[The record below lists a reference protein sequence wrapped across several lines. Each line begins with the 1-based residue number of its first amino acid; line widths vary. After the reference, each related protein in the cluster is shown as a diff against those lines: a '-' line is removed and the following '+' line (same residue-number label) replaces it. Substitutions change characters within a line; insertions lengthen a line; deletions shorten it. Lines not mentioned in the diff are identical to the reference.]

1 MKKMLGIFLII
12 SCFIGLSS
20 LLRIHAQQRD
30 DIIQTATLHDQSGS
44 VVKSIT
50 SHQPQDLQLALTVKL
65 PAGETVMTLA
75 KQDSATLVQG
85 EITDVQPQ
93 QDVTAKVD
101 KQQQLILQN
110 DQDKAQTVE
119 VAVPLKL
126 ADPLLVA
133 KLHLELK
140 VVDAKEIFTLPEV
153 TVKSDD
159 ATSETPAVDASDSSE
174 ADDKNSSNDKDSI
187 SSNDTDSNSSKD
199 NSDDSIQVTSSSEST
214 AQTDKQEQTKTMEES
229 TETTKSADDEEDTK
243 KASTTKTS
251 GVNQETDTQEDT
263 LSNEIPT
270 ASIPVHRGQIQMDSW
285 SQSLKF
291 GGSFPT
297 GSNVLEKELGT
308 NGIEIGTY
316 HGNNDNVQKYYYYSY
331 HTNKDKD
338 GETERA
344 YTVGLGSKPNLKDET
359 LLVYYDNVGAYTTS
373 ASIENPDQQMGA
385 IVEISDVEY
394 PSNPLGTPFIDF
406 PNNFYS
412 GVVYNGIKSF
422 NIDVTFTTKDWTK
435 ALEFP
440 GPDSDDE
447 YNSYF
452 TFGSLNGNKENE
464 HEWAGTQSKTLKGKL
479 APGAL
484 VKEHQDEGWYEGI
497 GVGLTQDD
505 PGRDGAD
512 WGDYLGSADY
522 ELGAVSFPMVGTT
535 QLFKLRSDSGFTWQ
549 SFSSGYVV
557 PLEQPAPQKNVHRTD
572 ELGLTNNDLHGKK
585 IDRDDDDISKL
596 FYTIYQPTYSIPNE
610 SIAKPNAITMW
621 DKLPAGLTVTKEDIE
636 LFDTNGDSITKQLK
650 KKEDDAKDKGQEIK
664 LRGDIRIKNNL
675 VKYKLSKAEIEA
687 LTFDGKPFAIQITA
701 KIDDDFVGTVKNRA
715 AIEFNSGTD
724 LTWKK
729 RTNKVVTHFYRG
741 DYQFQKIDSTT
752 EKPLA
757 GAEFIIQNSAG
768 KYLTFDD
775 NGHFKAEVAQK
786 DQATQ
791 LKGDASG
798 NFKVTG
804 LPVDTYTL
812 IETKAP
818 DGYVIG
824 DSTEFT
830 ISKDSQTEPVEVK
843 QIKNDPYTL
852 PVTGGQGIIWF
863 LIIGLT
869 LTLSA
874 LAIWRTHPR
883 GG

>member
-119 VAVPLKL
+119 VAVPLKM

-133 KLHLELK
+133 KLQLELE
-140 VVDAKEIFTLPEV
+140 VVDGKEKFTLPEV

-159 ATSETPAVDASDSSE
+159 AASETPAVDASDSSE
-174 ADDKNSSNDKDSI
+174 ADDKNSSNDKAST

-214 AQTDKQEQTKTMEES
+214 SQTDKQEQTKTTEES

-251 GVNQETDTQEDT
+251 GVNQDTDTQKYT
-263 LSNEIPT
+263 LSKEVPT
-270 ASIPVHRGQIQMDSW
+270 ESIPVHRGQIQMDSW
-285 SQSLKF
+285 SQSLEF

-344 YTVGLGSKPNLKDET
+344 YTVGLGSKPNLKDGA

-373 ASIENPDQQMGA
+373 ASIEKPDQQMGA

-394 PSNPLGTPFIDF
+394 LSNPLGTPFIDF

-452 TFGSLNGNKENE
+452 TFGSLNGNEKDT
-464 HEWAGTQSKTLKGKL
+464 HEWAGTRSGLKGKL
-479 APGAL
+479 APGAF
-484 VKEHQDEGWYEGI
+484 VEEHDKGWYEGI

-505 PGRDGAD
+505 PGRDEAH

-535 QLFKLRSDSGFTWQ
+535 QPFKLKSESGFTWQ

-621 DKLPAGLTVTKEDIE
+621 DRLPAGLTVRKEDIKLYNTDGQPVKAE
-636 LFDTNGDSITKQLK
+636 KGTI
-650 KKEDDAKDKGQEIK
+650 EIDDGKVTYE
-664 LRGDIRIKNNL
+664 
-675 VKYKLSKAEIEA
+675 LSKAEIEA

-701 KIDDDFVGTVKNRA
+701 KIADDFVGTVKNRA

-741 DYQFQKIDSTT
+741 GYQFQKIDSTT
-752 EKPLA
+752 EESLA

-824 DSTEFT
+824 DPTEFT
-830 ISKDSQTEPVEVK
+830 ISKDDQTESNDVK
-843 QIKNDPYTL
+843 QIPNDPYTL

>member
-30 DIIQTATLHDQSGS
+30 DIIQTAALHDQSGS

-110 DQDKAQTVE
+110 DQDKAQTVDM
-119 VAVPLKL
+119 VVPLKI

-133 KLHLELK
+133 KLQLELE
-140 VVDAKEIFTLPEV
+140 VVDAKEKFTLPEV

-174 ADDKNSSNDKDSI
+174 DDDKNSSNDKVST

-214 AQTDKQEQTKTMEES
+214 SQTDKSEQAKTTEES
-229 TETTKSADDEEDTK
+229 TETTKSADNEEDTK

-251 GVNQETDTQEDT
+251 GVDQDTDTQKDT
-263 LSNEIPT
+263 LSKEVPT

-285 SQSLKF
+285 SSGLEF

-297 GSNVLEKELGT
+297 ESNVAKKELGVD
-308 NGIEIGTY
+308 GIEIGTY

-331 HTNKDKD
+331 HTNKDK
-338 GETERA
+338 GGERA

-394 PSNPLGTPFIDF
+394 LNNPLGTPFIDF

-464 HEWAGTQSKTLKGKL
+464 HEWAGTRSSLKGKL
-479 APGAL
+479 APGAF
-484 VKEHQDEGWYEGI
+484 VHDHNDGWYEGT

-505 PGRDGAD
+505 PGRDEAH

-535 QLFKLRSDSGFTWQ
+535 QLFKLKSDSGFTWQ

-572 ELGLTNNDLHGKK
+572 ELGLLNNDLNGKK

-621 DKLPAGLTVTKEDIE
+621 DKLPAGLTVTEDDIE

-664 LRGDIRIKNNL
+664 LRGEITIKDNHI
-675 VKYKLSKAEIEA
+675 KYELSKAEIEA
-687 LTFDGKPFAIQITA
+687 LTFDGNAFAIQITA
-701 KIDDDFVGTVKNRA
+701 KIADDFVGTVKNRA
-715 AIEFNSGTD
+715 AIKFDSGEN

-741 DYQFQKIDSTT
+741 GYQFQKIDRTT
-752 EKPLA
+752 EESLA

-791 LKGDASG
+791 LKGDTSG

-804 LPVDTYTL
+804 LPDNTYTL

-824 DSTEFT
+824 DPTEFK
-830 ISKDSQTEPVEVK
+830 IPKDTQTESNDVK
-843 QIKNDPYTL
+843 QIPNDPYTL